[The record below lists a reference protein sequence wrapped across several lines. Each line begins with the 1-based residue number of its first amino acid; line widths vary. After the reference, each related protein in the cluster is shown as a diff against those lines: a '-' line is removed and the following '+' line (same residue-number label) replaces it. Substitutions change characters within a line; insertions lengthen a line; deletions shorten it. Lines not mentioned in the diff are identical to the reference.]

1 MHIVKAKIDAGMEVE
16 VLCAKGIE
24 IFGPDREGNA
34 SLLIK
39 RASSAE
45 QAAEKSGMFLNCFF
59 LNRAKIVSCRE
70 IS

>member
-1 MHIVKAKIDAGMEVE
+1 MHIVKAKIENGAEVN
-16 VLCAKGIE
+16 VLCANGVE

-34 SLLIK
+34 SLLVK

-45 QAAEKSGMFLNCFF
+45 QAVEKSGMFLNCFF
-59 LNRAKIVSCRE
+59 LNRAKIISCRD